1 MHLPNEPFF
10 QESGVHGPMPTLWYG
25 VDAVDGDAYPWIS
38 APAGSVYMYREIGD
52 FAKPYIKLTEA
63 GGDGDWVPLG
73 GVHVIQERVLYSQFT
88 DGTDQTGSYILTNGT
103 IPAGATVLNCNVFDV
118 TGFAGDTTCTLTVG
132 DNAGSPDV
140 DRYNTG
146 TPSIFA
152 SATAVPMGAP
162 SGTAYHS
169 AAVSVKLIA
178 TAGTDWGAVTAGA
191 LTIRLTYVY

>member
-10 QESGVHGPMPTLWYG
+10 QESGVHGPMPTFWYG

-88 DGTDQTGSYILTNGT
+88 DGAGASGTYTLTNGT
-103 IPAGATVLNCNVFDV
+103 IPAGATVLNCNVYDV
-118 TGFAGDTTCTLTVG
+118 TGFTGTTTCVLTVG
-132 DNAGSPDV
+132 DGTDV

-152 SATAVPMGAP
+152 TAAVVPMGAP
-162 SGTAYHS
+162 SGTTYHS
-169 AAVSVKLIA
+169 GAKSIVLTA
-178 TAGTDWGAVTAGA
+178 TEDNDWGDVTAGA

>member
-1 MHLPNEPFF
+1 
-10 QESGVHGPMPTLWYG
+10 
-25 VDAVDGDAYPWIS
+25 
-38 APAGSVYMYREIGD
+38 MYREIGD

-88 DGTDQTGSYILTNGT
+88 DGAGASGTYTLTNGT
-103 IPAGATVLNCNVFDV
+103 IPAGATVLNCNVYDV
-118 TGFAGDTTCTLTVG
+118 TGFTGTTTCVLTVG
-132 DNAGSPDV
+132 DGTDV

-152 SATAVPMGAP
+152 TAAVVPMGAP
-162 SGTAYHS
+162 SGTTYHS
-169 AAVSVKLIA
+169 EAKSIVLTA
-178 TAGTDWGAVTAGA
+178 TEDNDWGDVTAGA